1 MCITEDVLEK
11 RNLAIFFRNA
21 LNFLRV
27 IKIAQL
33 RYGISKVCNA
43 YSKVG
48 RKEVKEMKETES
60 TDASMLLSLEL
71 QDEFIC
77 EPVKFAARSGCGR
90 CGCSGLGGNDESPG
104 K

>member
-1 MCITEDVLEK
+1 
-11 RNLAIFFRNA
+11 
-21 LNFLRV
+21 
-27 IKIAQL
+27 
-33 RYGISKVCNA
+33 
-43 YSKVG
+43 
-48 RKEVKEMKETES
+48 VKEMKETES